1 MRTQLLRGVLAL
13 VVTLGLSAPAF
24 AQSIVRGSVVD
35 ETGKPVPNAT
45 VLFEFEGNAS
55 RRAETKTNG
64 DGNFLQVGLPSGT
77 FVVTITGPGNRSA
90 TTKIPVRQGENRLT
104 PFRISP
110 GGAAAPAD
118 DEAAAKIQ
126 AAAAAA
132 LAALQGGRHDEAI
145 AGFQE
150 LTAQVPTCS
159 DCFYNLGQ
167 AYAGKQDWANA
178 ETAFKKAIEIKA
190 DHAEAYSGL
199 AQIYNA
205 QRRFDD
211 AVAASSKAAELA
223 GAAGAAGGG
232 SAEALYNAGVTLW
245 NAQKY
250 AEAKTQFEAAVK
262 ADPKMAMAWYQLAMA
277 NLNLGQ
283 IPAAKEAFQG
293 YLTNA
298 PNGDKTAEVQAMLK
312 QLP

>member
-1 MRTQLLRGVLAL
+1 MRTQLLRGVLVLA
-13 VVTLGLSAPAF
+13 VALGLSAPAF

-35 ETGKPVPNAT
+35 ETGKPVPDAT
-45 VLFEFEGNAS
+45 VVFEFEGNTS

-77 FVVTITGPGNRSA
+77 FIVTVTAGNRSA

-104 PFRISP
+104 PLRVSP
-110 GGAAAPAD
+110 GGGAGAPAD

-132 LAALQGGRHDEAI
+132 SAALQAGRHDEAI
-145 AGFQE
+145 AGFE
-150 LTAQVPTCS
+150 GLVAQVPTCS
-159 DCFYNLGQ
+159 DCYYNLGQ

-190 DHAEAYSGL
+190 DHAQAYSGL

-223 GAAGAAGGG
+223 GAGGVAGGG
-232 SAEALYNAGVTLW
+232 NAEALYNAGVTLW

-262 ADPKMAMAWYQLAMA
+262 ADPKLEMAWYQLAMA

-298 PNGDKTAEVQAMLK
+298 PTGDKAAEVQAMLK